1 MNQQIITEPEFK
13 KLEQRLKYDWF
24 LLKLY
29 SMFQELSRRSIE
41 TGFWLKKFLIRT
53 QNIQTQV
60 CFLSLGCKF

>member
-13 KLEQRLKYDWF
+13 ELEQRLKYDWF

-41 TGFWLKKFLIRT
+41 TGFWLKKNIKFGLRT
-53 QNIQTQV
+53 P
-60 CFLSLGCKF
+60 SL

>member
-13 KLEQRLKYDWF
+13 ELEQRLKYDWF

-41 TGFWLKKFLIRT
+41 TGFWLKKIL
-53 QNIQTQV
+53 NSDSEHPDSSL
-60 CFLSLGCKF
+60 LSLSWM

>member
-13 KLEQRLKYDWF
+13 ELEQRLKYDWF

-41 TGFWLKKFLIRT
+41 TGFWLKKIL
-53 QNIQTQV
+53 NSDSKHPDSSL
-60 CFLSLGCKF
+60 LSLSWM